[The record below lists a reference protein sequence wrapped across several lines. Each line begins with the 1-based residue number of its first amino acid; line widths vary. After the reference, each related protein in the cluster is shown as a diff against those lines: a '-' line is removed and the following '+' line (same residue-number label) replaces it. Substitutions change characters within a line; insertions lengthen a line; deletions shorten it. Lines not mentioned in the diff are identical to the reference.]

1 MKTMEPMITV
11 TALPAFTD
19 NYLWLLERDGHA
31 AVVDPGDAAVV
42 SKALAS
48 RGLVLDAILIT
59 HHHPDHI
66 GGLAALAAETGAA
79 VYGPRAES
87 GKIKGLTVLLD
98 DGDQVSLPGLGI
110 CLNVL
115 AVPGHTLGHIAYFEP
130 MQRLLFC
137 GDTLFIGG
145 CGRLFEGTPA
155 QMQHSLARLADL
167 PGDTAVYCAHEYT
180 LSNYD
185 FIATVEPDNASVAH
199 EFTRLQALRATGRAT
214 VPGTIAGDRARTPFL
229 RSSAPE
235 LAAAM
240 TARTGQTMAD
250 SVEVFAALRRLKD
263 GHVPRI
269 R

>member
-1 MKTMEPMITV
+1 MITV

-19 NYLWLLERDGHA
+19 NYLWLLEHDGHA
-31 AVVDPGDAAVV
+31 AVVDPGDADVV
-42 SKALAS
+42 RKALAA

-66 GGLAALAAETGAA
+66 GGLAALAAETGAT

-87 GKIKGLTVLLD
+87 GKIKGLDELLD
-98 DGDQVSLPGLGI
+98 DGGRIHLATLGI
-110 CLNVL
+110 SLEVL

-130 MQRLLFC
+130 AQRLLFC

-145 CGRLFEGTPA
+145 CGRLFEGTPK
-155 QMQHSLARLADL
+155 QMHDSLARLAAL

-185 FIATVEPDNASVAH
+185 FATMIEPDNAVLAA
-199 EFTRLQALRATGRAT
+199 EFARLKALRAAGIAT
-214 VPGTIAGDRARTPFL
+214 VPGTIAGECAHNPFM
-229 RSSAPE
+229 RSAESG

-240 TARTGQTMAD
+240 TAKTGQKMND
-250 SVEVFAALRRLKD
+250 SVEVFAALRRSKD
-263 GHVPRI
+263 SHVPRV